1 MTLGIV
7 MAHTSYRSVPGTVLY
22 IDVFFTASAYYITS
36 LLLRDIGLHGRIDYG
51 GFYRRRFAKILPP
64 LLVMLAVYLLFSWLF
79 QPVFSSALARAAIVL
94 SYISNYWYIFDPKS
108 IQDLGHTWTL
118 STEEQFYVLWPVVF
132 TFLVR
137 RLGVTWRLVL
147 AIGAIGAAVWAW
159 RSPAH
164 RPRCGVAAIIHRFRH
179 PCGFVDGRMCDGG
192 DPEAGP
198 AWKISDLGLPLA
210 QACVAIVA
218 VLGRGHL
225 FFWPYTGPSYNYYYF
240 GSILCGVVPGIL
252 ALTMLIRSSGTICHR
267 IFERPEAV
275 FLGRIF
281 YGVYLW
287 HLPILNAMDGY
298 EIGWRYRLLI
308 GLPLSIIVATLSY
321 AYLERYFLRR
331 RPAALKPQPTQA
343 PLADDAPA
351 LAPLLV
357 RPKGASSRA

>member
-7 MAHTSYRSVPGTVLY
+7 MAHASYRSVPGTVLY
-22 IDVFFTASAYYITS
+22 IDVFFAASAYYITS
-36 LLLRDIGLHGRIDYG
+36 LLLRDIGQRGRIDYG
-51 GFYRRRFAKILPP
+51 GFYRRRFARILPP
-64 LLVMLAVYLLFSWLF
+64 LLVMLAGYLLFSWVF
-79 QPVFSSALARAAIVL
+79 QPAFSPALARAAIVL
-94 SYISNYWYIFDPKS
+94 SYISNYWYVFDPKS

-159 RSPAH
+159 RVLLVVQGAEWLRLYTAFDTRADSLMGGCAMAVILTLVPPGRYPTLDRLWPKLAW
-164 RPRCGVAAIIHRFRH
+164 PLLLYWVGVTF
-179 PCGFVDGRMCDGG
+179 
-192 DPEAGP
+192 
-198 AWKISDLGLPLA
+198 
-210 QACVAIVA
+210 
-218 VLGRGHL
+218 L
-225 FFWPYTGPSYNYYYF
+225 FWSYTGPSYNYYYF
-240 GSILCGVVPGIL
+240 GSVLCGVVPGIL

-298 EIGWRYRLLI
+298 GIGWRYRLLI
-308 GLPLSIIVATLSY
+308 GLPSSIIIATLSY
-321 AYLERYFLRR
+321 AYLERHFLRR
-331 RPAALKPQPTQA
+331 RSASRRPVTSPPPAPAGDA
-343 PLADDAPA
+343 APA
-351 LAPLLV
+351 LT
-357 RPKGASSRA
+357 